1 MATFSISAMAA
12 QCGVTTANIR
22 SWERYGLLQPTK
34 DEAGNR
40 FYCIEDAIRIQHI
53 IDALSKGFSLKEI
66 KPALYGEETHCRSGW
81 LFYQEEI
88 LAQCRK
94 FEPAKL
100 RKLLWRYGREI
111 PPCIVIESILR
122 PLRLWLSAGDDD
134 ARRFEKALL
143 DTAIIEYAT
152 FQLSSVRKAPAGT
165 MLIAAFSLNDPIELW
180 LETIKYCS
188 EGMRVEVIPWQVP
201 MPDLLSTS
209 FEHIVL
215 WHDETLTPAQENL
228 IQALKES
235 GKFSLHVKNGSGL
248 TLLPAVYRQ
257 HEMPE
262 SMQHVAPQI
271 HANGYEKSGTAH

>member
-1 MATFSISAMAA
+1 MSQQQIS
-12 QCGVTTANIR
+12 GHWNI
-22 SWERYGLLQPTK
+22 YGLLQPTK

-40 FYCIEDAIRIQHI
+40 FYCIRCYQNTAYYRR
-53 IDALSKGFSLKEI
+53 ALSKGFSLKEI

-100 RKLLWRYGREI
+100 RKLLWRYGEI

-143 DTAIIEYAT
+143 DTAIIGIRHV
-152 FQLSSVRKAPAGT
+152 QLSSVLKGASEYNAYCCV
-165 MLIAAFSLNDPIELW
+165 SLNDPIELW

-188 EGMRVEVIPWQVP
+188 EGMRVEVIPGRRRCPIFYQR
-201 MPDLLSTS
+201 LSS
-209 FEHIVL
+209 ILFCGMMRHA
-215 WHDETLTPAQENL
+215 PARKIL
-228 IQALKES
+228 FRL
-235 GKFSLHVKNGSGL
+235 
-248 TLLPAVYRQ
+248 
-257 HEMPE
+257 
-262 SMQHVAPQI
+262 
-271 HANGYEKSGTAH
+271 

>member
-22 SWERYGLLQPTK
+22 SWERYGLLEPEK

-66 KPALYGEETHCRSGW
+66 KSVLYGEETHCRSGW

-111 PPCIVIESILR
+111 PPVIVIESILR

-165 MLIAAFSLNDPIELW
+165 MLITAFSLNDPVELW

-188 EGMRVEVIPWQVP
+188 EGMRVEVIPWEAP
-201 MPDLLSTS
+201 LPDLLATT

-215 WHDETLTPAQENL
+215 WHDEALTVAQLNL
-228 IQALKES
+228 IQALKTS
-235 GKFSLHVKNGSGL
+235 GKFSLQIKSGMGL
-248 TLLPAVYRQ
+248 SIQFAERQ
-257 HEMPE
+257 QQETVDKT
-262 SMQHVAPQI
+262 QYVASQPYPKP
-271 HANGYEKSGTAH
+271 HEKSGTAR

>member
-165 MLIAAFSLNDPIELW
+165 MLIATPLSYGWKRLNIVVKVCELKSSPGRRRCPIFYQRLSSI
-180 LETIKYCS
+180 LFC
-188 EGMRVEVIPWQVP
+188 GMMR
-201 MPDLLSTS
+201 
-209 FEHIVL
+209 H
-215 WHDETLTPAQENL
+215 
-228 IQALKES
+228 
-235 GKFSLHVKNGSGL
+235 
-248 TLLPAVYRQ
+248 
-257 HEMPE
+257 
-262 SMQHVAPQI
+262 
-271 HANGYEKSGTAH
+271 

>member
-34 DEAGNR
+34 DEVGNR

-111 PPCIVIESILR
+111 PPGIVIESILR

-188 EGMRVEVIPWQVP
+188 EGMRVEVIPWQAP

-235 GKFSLHVKNGSGL
+235 GKFSLHVKKWLRLNITASRI
-248 TLLPAVYRQ
+248 PA
-257 HEMPE
+257 
-262 SMQHVAPQI
+262 A
-271 HANGYEKSGTAH
+271 

>member
-1 MATFSISAMAA
+1 MATFSIIAMAA

-22 SWERYGLLQPTK
+22 AWERYGLLEPVK

-40 FYCIEDAIRIQHI
+40 FYCMEDAIKIQHI

-66 KPALYGEETHCRSGW
+66 KPALYGEETYCRSGW

-88 LAQCRK
+88 LAQCRN
-94 FEPAKL
+94 FNPAKL

-111 PPCIVIESILR
+111 PPVIVIDSILR
-122 PLRLWLSAGDDD
+122 PLRLWLSAGSDD

-188 EGMRVEVIPWQVP
+188 EGMRVEVIPWQTP
-201 MPDLLSTS
+201 MPDLLATS

-235 GKFSLHVKNGSGL
+235 GKFSLQVKNGSGL
-248 TLLPAVYRQ
+248 FLLPAVHQQ
-257 HEMPE
+257 HDT
-262 SMQHVAPQI
+262 SAGLRYVDPQI
-271 HANGYEKSGTAH
+271 CSGGYEKSGAAR

>member
-111 PPCIVIESILR
+111 PPCIVI
-122 PLRLWLSAGDDD
+122 
-134 ARRFEKALL
+134 
-143 DTAIIEYAT
+143 
-152 FQLSSVRKAPAGT
+152 
-165 MLIAAFSLNDPIELW
+165 
-180 LETIKYCS
+180 
-188 EGMRVEVIPWQVP
+188 
-201 MPDLLSTS
+201 
-209 FEHIVL
+209 
-215 WHDETLTPAQENL
+215 
-228 IQALKES
+228 
-235 GKFSLHVKNGSGL
+235 
-248 TLLPAVYRQ
+248 
-257 HEMPE
+257 
-262 SMQHVAPQI
+262 
-271 HANGYEKSGTAH
+271 

>member
-1 MATFSISAMAA
+1 MVI
-12 QCGVTTANIR
+12 
-22 SWERYGLLQPTK
+22 LP
-34 DEAGNR
+34 
-40 FYCIEDAIRIQHI
+40 
-53 IDALSKGFSLKEI
+53 
-66 KPALYGEETHCRSGW
+66 
-81 LFYQEEI
+81 EEI

-188 EGMRVEVIPWQVP
+188 EGMRVEVIHGRRRCPIFYQR
-201 MPDLLSTS
+201 LSS
-209 FEHIVL
+209 ILFCGMMRH
-215 WHDETLTPAQENL
+215 
-228 IQALKES
+228 
-235 GKFSLHVKNGSGL
+235 
-248 TLLPAVYRQ
+248 
-257 HEMPE
+257 
-262 SMQHVAPQI
+262 
-271 HANGYEKSGTAH
+271 

>member
-94 FEPAKL
+94 FEP
-100 RKLLWRYGREI
+100 
-111 PPCIVIESILR
+111 
-122 PLRLWLSAGDDD
+122 
-134 ARRFEKALL
+134 
-143 DTAIIEYAT
+143 
-152 FQLSSVRKAPAGT
+152 
-165 MLIAAFSLNDPIELW
+165 
-180 LETIKYCS
+180 
-188 EGMRVEVIPWQVP
+188 
-201 MPDLLSTS
+201 
-209 FEHIVL
+209 
-215 WHDETLTPAQENL
+215 
-228 IQALKES
+228 
-235 GKFSLHVKNGSGL
+235 
-248 TLLPAVYRQ
+248 
-257 HEMPE
+257 
-262 SMQHVAPQI
+262 
-271 HANGYEKSGTAH
+271 